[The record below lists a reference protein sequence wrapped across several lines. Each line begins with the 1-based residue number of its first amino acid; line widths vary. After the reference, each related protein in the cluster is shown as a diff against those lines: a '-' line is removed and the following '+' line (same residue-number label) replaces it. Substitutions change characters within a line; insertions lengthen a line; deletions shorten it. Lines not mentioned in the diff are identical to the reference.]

1 MEKEEAIDKL
11 TITAG
16 DFNTFISTI
25 DRINRKP
32 ISM

>member
-16 DFNTFISTI
+16 DFNTFIATI
-25 DRINRKP
+25 DRRNRKS

>member
-11 TITAG
+11 TIIAG

-25 DRINRKP
+25 DRVTN
-32 ISM
+32 